1 MSLKSPK
8 FKKLD
13 AAVALGGLKG
23 RRLRVRAGLKTA
35 LIGLF
40 LILGLLLAGSVKAE
54 KKVAYYNFA
63 TGKIEYRQTPPA
75 TDAEGYQYIP
85 QDQAVRFIYDQARRR
100 GKSVLEAI
108 GEACKYALE
117 HGLMP
122 KVGS

>member
-40 LILGLLLAGSVKAE
+40 LILGLLLAG
-54 KKVAYYNFA
+54 
-63 TGKIEYRQTPPA
+63 
-75 TDAEGYQYIP
+75 
-85 QDQAVRFIYDQARRR
+85 
-100 GKSVLEAI
+100 
-108 GEACKYALE
+108 
-117 HGLMP
+117 
-122 KVGS
+122 